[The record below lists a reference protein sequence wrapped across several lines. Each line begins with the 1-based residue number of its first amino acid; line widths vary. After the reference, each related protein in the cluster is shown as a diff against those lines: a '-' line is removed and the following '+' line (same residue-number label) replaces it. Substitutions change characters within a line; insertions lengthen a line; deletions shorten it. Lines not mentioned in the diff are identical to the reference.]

1 MLAKEIKDNLTS
13 MLDQLNFEKEIE
25 KDVESDIPK
34 IAEIEIEK

>member
-25 KDVESDIPK
+25 SDIPK
-34 IAEIEIEK
+34 IDIEK

>member
-34 IAEIEIEK
+34 IEIEK